1 MPILIIYLSGT
12 PLTLPLASGATVIN
26 PAVMMNKPPDRLVM
40 QQFPFLSFFYLLV
53 GESKC
58 LFFFRFEKSFISAVV
73 QQPLSIS
80 LAVLMTPAP
89 CVCTDLLLTCLRKT
103 GDVEKPVVHSSSSSS

>member
-40 QQFPFLSFFYLLV
+40 QQFPSFFLLARWRIKMSLFLSLWEIFFLCCCAAATFY
-53 GESKC
+53 
-58 LFFFRFEKSFISAVV
+58 FFSRKS
-73 QQPLSIS
+73 
-80 LAVLMTPAP
+80 
-89 CVCTDLLLTCLRKT
+89 
-103 GDVEKPVVHSSSSSS
+103 

>member
-40 QQFPFLSFFYLLV
+40 KQFPFFSPARWRIKMSLFLSLWEIFYLCCCAAAT
-53 GESKC
+53 SY
-58 LFFFRFEKSFISAVV
+58 FFSRPDDSSA
-73 QQPLSIS
+73 
-80 LAVLMTPAP
+80 
-89 CVCTDLLLTCLRKT
+89 LRL
-103 GDVEKPVVHSSSSSS
+103 H